1 MLSNS
6 MMDVDQECKDRFA
19 EIVSTQDGREIDME
33 SMLHNMDDKESDLL
47 MMGQDAVR
55 AYRENRSLYVD
66 AVVRF

>member
-1 MLSNS
+1 
-6 MMDVDQECKDRFA
+6 
-19 EIVSTQDGREIDME
+19 ME